1 LNSEGSLKD
10 KSKPHSK
17 LTAIEH
23 MLKEEIEA
31 SIGDTLDKNKDLKI
45 VDIDESVG
53 SKKSPKK
60 QRAIKN
66 DDEDYW
72 SDFSDDDYS

>member
-1 LNSEGSLKD
+1 MKEKA
-10 KSKPHSK
+10 KPHSK

-23 MLKEEIEA
+23 MLKEEIES
-31 SIGDTLDKNKDLKI
+31 SIGDSLDKNKDLKV

-53 SKKSPKK
+53 SKRSPKK
-60 QRAIKN
+60 QLANKE